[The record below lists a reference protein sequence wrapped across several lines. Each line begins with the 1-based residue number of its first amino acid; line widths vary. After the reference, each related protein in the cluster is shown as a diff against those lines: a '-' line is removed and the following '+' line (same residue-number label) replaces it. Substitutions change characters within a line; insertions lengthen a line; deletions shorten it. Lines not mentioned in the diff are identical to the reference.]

1 MFSKITVINV
11 PPFAADEE
19 KLTVDNCLCDACFRH
34 VDRRANCPMYK
45 KRTSKVVSTA
55 SSEYSKMLKESM
67 AAGSSKT
74 NSGDEATA
82 SGDASN
88 QQLDAEATAV
98 VPRQTHNCHVAGCGA
113 VSAHS
118 IRRKWFIKMKRQ
130 IGKLLQLTPEA
141 GTAGGGGMLSICGEH
156 YNVIGHLMVCTLCK
170 RKLVRNHIYYI
181 NQVCLQ

>member
-1 MFSKITVINV
+1 
-11 PPFAADEE
+11 
-19 KLTVDNCLCDACFRH
+19 
-34 VDRRANCPMYK
+34 
-45 KRTSKVVSTA
+45 
-55 SSEYSKMLKESM
+55 MLKESM
-67 AAGSSKT
+67 AGGSSKG

-82 SGDASN
+82 SGDAGSQPTETEN
-88 QQLDAEATAV
+88 KAV
-98 VPRQTHNCHVAGCGA
+98 VSRQTHVCHVAGCGA

-141 GTAGGGGMLSICGEH
+141 GTVGGGGMLSICGEH

-181 NQVCLQ
+181 NQVRSNLKYQIFLY